1 MHRLRDRRAEN
12 TPQPLTPI
20 DLTLAEAKH
29 ILSLIS
35 VNTRDG
41 WYHSPREQYW
51 KRSER
56 IKEKIKTSLNF
67 PSLGNLTEGASANQP
82 SKDSKK

>member
-1 MHRLRDRRAEN
+1 M
-12 TPQPLTPI
+12 TPI
-20 DLTLAEAKH
+20 NLTIAESKH

-51 KRSER
+51 KRSDR
-56 IKEKIKTSLNF
+56 IKEKIQSSLLEKDNPNATMIGSLSKTHA
-67 PSLGNLTEGASANQP
+67 T
-82 SKDSKK
+82 K